1 MRVPIVYDTTKNEFI
16 RPDVYHF
23 FDEYYK
29 TDASK
34 ANCEYELSTDGFSP
48 DGDLI
53 LSALRT
59 PTTSHY
65 DQVFCVDEK
74 QTFLFDLGTN
84 KIKRLPSSYK
94 AQHYGTWNSEG
105 PPKR

>member
-1 MRVPIVYDTTKNEFI
+1 MGSTT
-16 RPDVYHF
+16 DVYRF

-34 ANCEYELSTDGFSP
+34 ANCEYELSTDGFSA

-53 LSALRT
+53 LSASRT

-65 DQVFCVDEK
+65 DQVFCVNEK
-74 QTFLFDLGTN
+74 QTFLFDFGTN

-94 AQHYGTWNSEG
+94 AQHYGTWNSG
-105 PPKR
+105 GVSKP